1 MLILDAKWRREK
13 MLDKRMEGLI
23 RLQDCD
29 GRISDLLK
37 RKEEGPRRI
46 HALDRDVDSSEML
59 LKEAKAMLDA
69 RKQDRRQ
76 LERDIDDLESR
87 ASKSQTKLSG
97 IKSNKEY
104 QAALKEID
112 DLKTEQ
118 ARLEDRALEI
128 MEELDA
134 LEVKCRDMEAERKSL
149 RQRVEAEKRHVEE
162 EIRALDRELDQSE
175 KDRHG
180 ISQTINRELLS
191 RYDLIRTKKMGV
203 AVSPVIKGVCQTCH
217 LAIPPQK
224 YNELIRGADLLTCP
238 HCQRIIY
245 WGDDERFKAIRMK
258 DDPDP
263 VE

>member
-1 MLILDAKWRREK
+1 VKILDKK
-13 MLDKRMEGLI
+13 LEGLI
-23 RLQDCD
+23 RLQYFD

-46 HALDRDVDSSEML
+46 QALERDIESSEMRWREVKTL
-59 LKEAKAMLDA
+59 LDV
-69 RKQDRRQ
+69 RKQDRRHV
-76 LERDIDDLESR
+76 ERDIDDLENR
-87 ASKSQTKLSG
+87 AGKSQGKLSS

-112 DLKTEQ
+112 DLKREQ
-118 ARLEDRALEI
+118 VRLEDRALEI
-128 MEELDA
+128 MEELDT
-134 LEVKCRDMEAERKSL
+134 LEAKCRDMEADRESL
-149 RQRVEAEKRHVEE
+149 FKKAEAEKRQVEE
-162 EIRALDRELDQSE
+162 EIQTLDRELERSQ

-180 ISQTINRELLS
+180 ISKTIDPELVK
-191 RYDLIRTKKMGV
+191 RYDLIREKKMGV

-224 YNELIRGADLLTCP
+224 YNELIRGGDLLTCP

-245 WGDDERFKAIRMK
+245 WGDNERFKEFSVKGDA
-258 DDPDP
+258 DS